1 MRDVIGGASHFLT
14 SFNTDK
20 STCTFEVIQA
30 LGRVEVMLG
39 IRSDVIRPEHQI
51 MISYPAVLADITN
64 Y

>member
-14 SFNTDK
+14 SCNTDK

-51 MISYPAVLADITN
+51 MKSYPAVLADITN